1 MRFSTRGYAV
11 VIVVGLAVAMALL
24 WRSLFRLEDAAPP
37 GPESSDGRSLYEAH
51 CATCHGMAGKGD
63 GLGAGIVHQPIK
75 DFSDPRA
82 MRAVDDRFLFEIV
95 KKGGSQFGRS
105 NAMPSWGMKLS
116 DDQIRAIVAHIRSL
130 APGTPGAA
138 AGRRGT
144 P

>member
-1 MRFSTRGYAV
+1 MRFCTRGYVV
-11 VIVVGLAVAMALL
+11 VIVVGLAVTMALL
-24 WRSLFRLEDAAPP
+24 WRGLFRLDDAPP
-37 GPESSDGRSLYEAH
+37 PAPEASGGRSLYEAR
-51 CATCHGMAGKGD
+51 CAVCHGLTGKGD

-82 MRAVDDRFLFEIV
+82 MRAVDDRCLFEIV

-130 APGTPGAA
+130 APETPGAA